1 MTMTKLTK
9 GSCLCGSI
17 TYEVRGKLRSVCACH
32 CTQCRKTSGH
42 YVAATKCRSKD
53 LNVVGA
59 TITWYRSSDTAERGF
74 CSTCGSNLFWR
85 EFGATFTS
93 IFAGSID
100 GPTGL
105 NMGRQIHTD
114 TKGDYYDLPDVP
126 IGEQEPV
133 R

>member
-1 MTMTKLTK
+1 MTNLTK
-9 GSCLCGSI
+9 GSCLCGRI
-17 TYEVRGKLRSVCACH
+17 TYEVRGKLISVCACH
-32 CTQCRKTSGH
+32 CTQCCKTSGH
-42 YVAATKCRSKD
+42 YVAATKCRSED
-53 LNVVGA
+53 LEIVGV

-85 EFGATFTS
+85 EYGATFTS

-100 GPTGL
+100 GLTGL
-105 NMGRQIHTD
+105 NMDRQIHTD